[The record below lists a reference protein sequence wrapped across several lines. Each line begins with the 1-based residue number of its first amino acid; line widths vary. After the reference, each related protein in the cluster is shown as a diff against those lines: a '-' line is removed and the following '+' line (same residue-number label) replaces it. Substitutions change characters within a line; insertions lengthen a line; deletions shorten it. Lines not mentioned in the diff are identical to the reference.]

1 MGAHFCHRFISR
13 RRFISVLAGLA
24 ALPFLRGREAR
35 AAADSLAPLVEKL
48 TGGAA
53 VQEGRVTLDMPR
65 LADNGHSVPL
75 HLKVDS
81 PMTAADHVR
90 SITLLSERN
99 PRPLM
104 ATFHLGPKAGRPEV
118 ITRVRLNGSQRVR
131 AIAHLSDGSYWS
143 GSAEVEV
150 TESAC
155 LDAG

>member
-1 MGAHFCHRFISR
+1 MIEPRR
-13 RRFISVLAGLA
+13 RRFLSVLAGGA
-24 ALPFLRGREAR
+24 CALLVRRESR
-35 AAADSLAPLVEKL
+35 AAAADPFTPLIARIA
-48 TGGAA
+48 GGAP
-53 VQEGRVTLDMPR
+53 VREGRVKLEIPR

-75 HLKVDS
+75 RIVVAS

-90 SITLLSERN
+90 AITLLSGRN

-104 ATFHLGPKAGRPEV
+104 ATFHLGPRAGRPEV
-118 ITRVRLNGSQRVR
+118 ATRVRLNGTQQVL
-131 AIAHLSDGSYWS
+131 AVVQLSDGSFWS

>member
-1 MGAHFCHRFISR
+1 MLKHAR
-13 RRFISVLAGLA
+13 RRFFSLLAGLA
-24 ALPFLRGREAR
+24 AAPLLPAR
-35 AAADSLAPLVEKL
+35 AASAQQAETFAALLRKV

-53 VQEGRVTLDMPR
+53 VKPGRVTVDTPR

-75 HLKVDS
+75 SVSVES
-81 PMTAADHVR
+81 PMTVADHVR

-104 ATFHLGPKAGRPEV
+104 ATFHLDPAAGRAHV
-118 ITRVRLNGSQRVR
+118 ATRVRLNGSQRVL
-131 AIAHLSDGSYWS
+131 ALAQLSDGSWWS
-143 GSAEVEV
+143 GDAEVEV

>member
-1 MGAHFCHRFISR
+1 MGTPTR
-13 RRFISVLAGLA
+13 RRFISVLAGIA
-24 ALPFLRGREAR
+24 ASPLLPAY
-35 AAADSLAPLVEKL
+35 AQQKPDPLGGLVRKL

-53 VQEGRVTLDMPR
+53 VTPGRVIVDTPR

-75 HLKVDS
+75 KVSVES

-104 ATFHLGPKAGRPEV
+104 ATFHLGPKAGRAQV
-118 ITRVRLNGSQRVR
+118 ATRLRLNGSQRVL

>member
-1 MGAHFCHRFISR
+1 MAKRAR
-13 RRFISVLAGLA
+13 RRFLSALAGLA
-24 ALPFLRGREAR
+24 AAPLLPVR
-35 AAADSLAPLVEKL
+35 AASAQQGEAYTALVKKL
-48 TGGAA
+48 TAGAA
-53 VQEGRVTLDMPR
+53 VKPGRVTVDTPR

-75 HLKVDS
+75 SVSVES

-104 ATFHLGPKAGRPEV
+104 ATFHLDPAAGRAHV
-118 ITRVRLNGSQRVR
+118 ATRVRLNGSQRVLVL
-131 AIAHLSDGSYWS
+131 AQLSDGSWWS
-143 GSAEVEV
+143 GDAEVEV

>member
-1 MGAHFCHRFISR
+1 MGTPAR

-24 ALPFLRGREAR
+24 AAPLWPGRAAR
-35 AAADSLAPLVEKL
+35 AQDDPFAPLLRKI
-48 TGGAA
+48 TGGAT
-53 VQEGRVTLDMPR
+53 VNPGRVTVDTPR

-75 HLKVDS
+75 KVSVVS

-90 SITLLSERN
+90 SITLLSGRN
-99 PRPLM
+99 PRPLI

-118 ITRVRLNGSQRVR
+118 ATRVRLNGSQRVL
-131 AIAHLSDGSYWS
+131 AVAQLSDGSYWS

-155 LDAG
+155 LDAS